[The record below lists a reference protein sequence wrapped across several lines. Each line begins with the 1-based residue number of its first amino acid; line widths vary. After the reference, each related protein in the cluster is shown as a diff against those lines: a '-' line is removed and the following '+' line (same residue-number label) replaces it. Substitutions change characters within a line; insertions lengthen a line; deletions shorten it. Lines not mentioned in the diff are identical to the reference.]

1 MRIVFEENIIFPFLL
16 FILFPRLV
24 FIWTSDTLCSTRK
37 ELLQALTYFKLLTC
51 SNAVISGKLGEIL
64 FSIMKSPIIHFA
76 PIMYQVGICTI
87 GMKSVN
93 VRQCNRPFAGS
104 GHTVLNKLHWDANN
118 VVGLPKQ
125 RNSYQFSLPFLCFE
139 SPTALFAS

>member
-1 MRIVFEENIIFPFLL
+1 MLDKKRAV
-16 FILFPRLV
+16 
-24 FIWTSDTLCSTRK
+24 TG
-37 ELLQALTYFKLLTC
+37 AYFKLLTC

-64 FSIMKSPIIHFA
+64 FSIMKTPFIHFA

-93 VRQCNRPFAGS
+93 IRQCNRPFAGS

-139 SPTALFAS
+139 SPTALFASQCNLFRTM

>member
-1 MRIVFEENIIFPFLL
+1 MLDKKRAV
-16 FILFPRLV
+16 
-24 FIWTSDTLCSTRK
+24 TG
-37 ELLQALTYFKLLTC
+37 AYFKLLTC

-64 FSIMKSPIIHFA
+64 FSIMKSPILHFA
-76 PIMYQVGICTI
+76 PIMYQVVCTI

-93 VRQCNRPFAGS
+93 VRQCNGPFAGS

-125 RNSYQFSLPFLCFE
+125 RNSYQSSLPFLCFE
-139 SPTALFAS
+139 SPTALFASQCCPSVIYSVPCDRIL